1 MRKLLAVLLF
11 AIPTFAQTHSVSLS
25 FNASTTPGVST
36 YNIYRALG
44 VGSSCAAPTQCVVV
58 GTIPASGPLVFVDL
72 TVVGGTNYS
81 YFATAVCPAAGC
93 GGGYTGES
101 GFSNSVSAVVPGTPP
116 APPTN
121 LSITSIARTI
131 SNGTTTIVA
140 SWQDKPN
147 VKTAYTLATHTQY
160 LKKGT
165 LSNSSGLYT
174 TSWSGKL
181 SATTAAE
188 FTVCDASGACLNEKI

>member
-1 MRKLLAVLLF
+1 MKKLLALLLF

-25 FNASTTPGVST
+25 FNASTTPGVAT

-44 VGSSCAAPTQCVVV
+44 VGSSCAAPTQCVVI
-58 GTIPASGPLVFVDL
+58 GTVPASGPLTFVDT

-81 YFATAVCPAAGC
+81 YFATAVCLSTGC
-93 GGGYTGES
+93 GGGFTGES

-116 APPTN
+116 APPTA
-121 LSITSIARTI
+121 LSITSIVRNI

-147 VKTAYTLATHTQY
+147 VKTTFTLATHTQY

-165 LSNSSGLYT
+165 LSNASGIYS
-174 TSWSGKL
+174 TSWSGKIA
-181 SATTAAE
+181 STTAVE
-188 FTVCDASGACLNEKI
+188 FNVCDASGACLNEKI